1 MKRLCVIFHVQH
13 HSDSGGHYKQQN
25 MLGLGKKKNDSSILI
40 DSHFYE
46 PISIIK
52 SQSMLFSV
60 DEWTVQRVHLPSNK
74 SRCYFW
80 YETKFQISNSVNFI
94 RKFKQ

>member
-1 MKRLCVIFHVQH
+1 MNRLCVIFHVQH
-13 HSDSGGHYKQQN
+13 SSGSGGNDKQQH
-25 MLGLGKKKNDSSILI
+25 LLELGKKKDFSILI
-40 DSHFYE
+40 DSQFYE

-52 SQSMLFSV
+52 SQSVQFSF

-80 YETKFQISNSVNFI
+80 YEKFSDL
-94 RKFKQ
+94 KFCQFY